1 MNSISSRKL
10 LKLLALCSFGLS
22 VLFVILARV
31 YTVSCS
37 NIVLMYTAW
46 PEVFEILVNLVEC
59 SLFGIAYAILIY
71 TAYRFPENRL
81 TTFVMVYFG
90 SVLFKYVANYLVTWI
105 TDTGMSVDYL
115 LHNLLYILIFT
126 AIELLQAALILLILR
141 ATMKSY
147 HAFVAQQQRIAAN
160 LPGTEVSVRTY
171 AFPFSALFSLKNPL
185 QKCAFWSGFF
195 ISAFKMVSRL
205 IYDISY
211 GLPSSVTDA
220 LWMVIY
226 YLLDIFMGVAVC
238 LFITY
243 LLMAID
249 HRDPLNT
256 SHET

>member
-1 MNSISSRKL
+1 MKSISSRKL
-10 LKLLALCSFGLS
+10 LKLLALFSFGLS

-59 SLFGIAYAILIY
+59 TLFGVAYAILIY
-71 TAYRFPENRL
+71 TAYRFPECKQIP
-81 TTFVMVYFG
+81 FVMVYFG
-90 SVLFKYVANYLVTWI
+90 SVLFKYIANYLVTWI

-115 LHNLLYILIFT
+115 LQNLLYILIFT
-126 AIELLQAALILLILR
+126 AIELLQAVLVLLILR
-141 ATMKSY
+141 STMKAY
-147 HAFVAQQQRIAAN
+147 HAFVVRQQRVAAN
-160 LPGTEVSVRTY
+160 LPDTEITVRTY
-171 AFPFSALFSLKNPL
+171 AFPFSALFSLQNPL
-185 QKCAFWSGFF
+185 QKCAFWSGAF
-195 ISAFKMVSRL
+195 ITAFKMVSRL
-205 IYDISY
+205 IYDFSY
-211 GLPSSVTDA
+211 GLPNSVTDA

-249 HRDPLNT
+249 HRDSLNT
-256 SHET
+256 SH